1 MKKWIAGLLLVLLAI
16 GGCALAA
23 GDVWL
28 PDPGPAL
35 GVAAELYMTKM
46 ENNGVTY
53 DYYTYDLEGDVDAM
67 GHFIVAYTEALR
79 NIGFTPKKL
88 SLDNAMWYESYAKG
102 GSTAEM
108 GVFVSSDAKSIAN
121 GGTGGWRVVLAVP
134 LEMTFR
140 ASSGAPGLVGGNTR
154 CIGCGGNGVC
164 SGCGGLGTADYGSGR
179 EECVLC
185 DGSGDCNL
193 CDGAGSY

>member
-1 MKKWIAGLLLVLLAI
+1 MKKWITGLLVVLLAI
-16 GGCALAA
+16 GGCALAD

-35 GVAAELYMTKM
+35 GVTAEYNSTKT

-53 DYYTYDLEGDVDAM
+53 DYYTYDLESDVDAM
-67 GHFIVAYTEALR
+67 GHFVVAYTEALR

-88 SLDNAMWYESYAKG
+88 SLDNAMWYESYSKG
-102 GSTAEM
+102 GYTAEM
-108 GVFVSSDAKSIAN
+108 GVFVSGDEKSIAN

-134 LEMTFR
+134 VEMTFR
-140 ASSGAPGLVGGNTR
+140 AGSGAPGLVGGNTR

-179 EECVLC
+179 ETCVLC
-185 DGSGDCNL
+185 DGSGICNRG
-193 CDGAGSY
+193 DGAGSY